1 MDISTLP
8 EEDRQVLQAAL
19 YGMKVAGGPAPL
31 IPLEVDLDG
40 DSVADAFGLDEDDEL
55 VFVSGVK
62 LEATG
67 YVSEGDDWGAL

>member
-1 MDISTLP
+1 MEINTLP

-19 YGMKVAGGPAPL
+19 FGMKSAGLPAL

-40 DSVADAFGLDEDDEL
+40 DGIVDAFGLDEDDEL
-55 VFVSGVK
+55 VFVSGAK

-67 YVSEGDDWGAL
+67 YVSDGDDWRA

>member
-1 MDISTLP
+1 MDINTLP

-19 YGMKVAGGPAPL
+19 YGMKMAGLPAL

-40 DSVADAFGLDEDDEL
+40 DGVADAFGLDEDDEL
-55 VFVSGVK
+55 VFVSGVR

-67 YVSEGDDWGAL
+67 YVSDGDDRRA